1 MKGEFLKIF
10 SRPIKTNQTKISTQ
24 FPLSFAEVLFPLL
37 KTKTEPS
44 LMSNASGPAA
54 ILKMIKE
61 KEIKFI
67 DFRFTDYNG
76 KWLHISHC
84 ADQIGEDELMK
95 GVAFDGSSVPA
106 WKEINESDMIMIPQL
121 DTAFID
127 PFNTLPTL
135 VLTCDVI
142 DPINNEGYDRDP
154 RFTARKAE
162 KYLQES
168 GIGDVAY
175 FGPEPEFFVFDDVRF
190 KTGTHGSFHEID
202 SEEAPHNSGKVL
214 GEGRNNL
221 GRYSPIKGAYFDP
234 TPLDTGQDLRSE
246 MVETMRQVNL
256 VPILHHH
263 EVANAQFEIG
273 FKYSTL
279 AGTGDNI
286 QKFKHVVH
294 NVAQAYG
301 KTATF
306 MPKPI
311 FADNGSGMHVHQ
323 SIWKNGKNL
332 FVGKDHAGLSE
343 LALFYI
349 GGIIKHAKAINAFS
363 NATTNSYKRLVPG
376 YEAPVILAYSAKN
389 RSASIRI
396 PHVTNENA
404 RRIETRFP
412 DPASNPYLT
421 CAALLMAG
429 LDGIKNKIHPGEPKN
444 KDLYHLPEKELKKIP
459 TVSRSLRD
467 ALAALDKD
475 REFLLAGG
483 VFTNEQ
489 IDAYIALKMQE
500 VDRYEQI
507 PHPVEFEMYYNS

>member
-1 MKGEFLKIF
+1 MSKASDCSHIF
-10 SRPIKTNQTKISTQ
+10 D
-24 FPLSFAEVLFPLL
+24 
-37 KTKTEPS
+37 
-44 LMSNASGPAA
+44 
-54 ILKMIKE
+54 MIKNSN
-61 KEIKFI
+61 IKFV
-67 DFRFTDYNG
+67 DFRFSDYNG

-84 ADQIGEDELMK
+84 ADQVDEEALLK
-95 GVAFDGSSVPA
+95 GVAFDGSSVQA
-106 WKEINESDMIMIPQL
+106 WKEINESDMLMIPDL
-121 DTAFID
+121 ETAFID
-127 PFNTLPTL
+127 PFSTHPTL

-142 DPINNEGYDRDP
+142 DPTTGKGYDRDP
-154 RFTARKAE
+154 RFTAKKAE
-162 KYLQES
+162 EYLKKS

-190 KTGTHGSFHEID
+190 KVGTHGSSHEID
-202 SEEAPHNSGKVL
+202 SEEAPHNTNKMIDG
-214 GEGRNNL
+214 GNL
-221 GRYSPIKGAYFDP
+221 ARRSQIKGAYFDP
-234 TPLDTGQDLRSE
+234 APLDTGQDIRSE
-246 MVETMRQVNL
+246 MIETLREVGI

-263 EVANAQFEIG
+263 EVANSQFELG

-279 AGTGDNI
+279 TGTGDNI
-286 QKFKHVVH
+286 QKFKYVIH
-294 NVAQAYG
+294 NVCQSYG

-323 SIWKNGKNL
+323 SIWKNGNNL
-332 FVGKDHAGLSE
+332 FMGKEHANLSE
-343 LALFYI
+343 LALYYI
-349 GGIIKHAKAINAFS
+349 GGIIKHAKAINAFA

-376 YEAPVILAYSAKN
+376 YEAPVLLAYSAKN

-396 PHVTNENA
+396 PHVTNEKA

-444 KDLYHLPEKELKKIP
+444 QDLYHLSEKELKKIP

-467 ALAALDKD
+467 ALHALDKD
-475 REFLLAGG
+475 RAFLLEGG

-489 IDAYIALKMQE
+489 IDAYISLKMKE
-500 VDRYEQI
+500 VERYEQI
-507 PHPVEFEMYYNS
+507 PHPVEFEMYYNN